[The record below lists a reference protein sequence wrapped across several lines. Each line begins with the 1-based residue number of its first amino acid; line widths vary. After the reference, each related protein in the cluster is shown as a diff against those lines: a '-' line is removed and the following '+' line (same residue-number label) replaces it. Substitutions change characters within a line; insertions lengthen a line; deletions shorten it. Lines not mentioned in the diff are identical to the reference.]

1 MNPNGIPA
9 VPASECHPVLSWL
22 RRNLPT
28 LIAGAAFAVVAGVTG
43 RVSYLHIEALSLSLH
58 QPPDIARIMPFGID
72 GLIVVGSVALLQ
84 ASEDQEW
91 IGWLCIV
98 PGTAASLF
106 ANVESG
112 WKYGPLAAGWAGMAS
127 IGFFVATFTLE
138 RWLKSQAAGA
148 DRAVPAV
155 PPHPVPGPVPAGPAP
170 AESAA
175 PEPPEP
181 LTPEKALLALINTG
195 TQRDIGA
202 MIGVSKTTV
211 GRWKKRLEQGGTISP
226 ELAQDGPE
234 EAPAEPRETA
244 EDYWAE
250 PPESRYAA
258 PFEAV
263 PRLRRIGELGPEPSP
278 NGSAS

>member
-1 MNPNGIPA
+1 MNRIGIPA
-9 VPASECHPVLSWL
+9 SPASECHPVLSWL

-112 WKYGPLAAGWAGMAS
+112 WKYGVLSAAWAGMAS

-138 RWLKSQAAGA
+138 RWLKSQAKGA
-148 DRAVPAV
+148 VQVVPAG

-170 AESAA
+170 TESAA

-181 LTPEKALLALINTG
+181 LTPEKVLLALINTG

-234 EAPAEPRETA
+234 EAPAEPRETT

-263 PRLRRIGELGPEPSP
+263 PRLMRNVIETQS
-278 NGSAS
+278 